1 MCAEEVAIIRD
12 PAVAK
17 LLADDTRRR
26 ILSLLRYAEMTP
38 QQLAKI
44 LGKNVSSITHHLSVL
59 EQGGLVKVVRVS
71 QRGNLLIKW
80 YRATARRFIVSY
92 ELAEGLIP
100 GSEDYASTVGERARA
115 AAITLVN
122 AVPQLGDRIDELT
135 ELIRKINV
143 LWAEAY
149 ERAMEKLPKGVD
161 LCASDMLVKA
171 LAALLLRAKPEY
183 NSALDRLY
191 QLIGDFLAQ
200 R

>member
-1 MCAEEVAIIRD
+1 MDAGEVVIIRD
-12 PAVAK
+12 PTVAK
-17 LLADDTRRR
+17 LLADDTRRK

-59 EQGGLVKVVRVS
+59 EQGGLVKVVKVS
-71 QRGNLLIKW
+71 QRGNLLVKW

-115 AAITLVN
+115 AANILVH
-122 AVPQLGDRIDELT
+122 VMPQLSDKIDELT
-135 ELIRKINV
+135 ELIRKVNV

-149 ERAMEKLPKGVD
+149 ERAMEKLPKEGD
-161 LCASDMLVKA
+161 LCSCDMLVKA
-171 LAALLLRAKPEY
+171 LAALMLRAKPEY
-183 NSALDRLY
+183 NSVLDRLN
-191 QLIGDFLAQ
+191 QLVGDFLAQ
-200 R
+200 C